1 MEGDRLC
8 DWPVPAIGVVLNA
21 TYQNSYVCLPFSP
34 ITYFHCL
41 YFPSTLAC
49 SHRPQA
55 RELESAGCS
64 HFLWTGAAVDRTAM
78 DDREESERREG
89 ERAWTG
95 ARQNPAT
102 DRWPG
107 DVRVP
112 ESVVDADPSLPQS
125 SPQLGLAESPH
136 PCPAAHIAPPQVPL
150 SPSSSRPSS
159 PSALNIT
166 RSDTPPDVA
175 LDREQRPVH
184 DAGCPSNADSTST
197 ASASHIL
204 SLSNSGSLAPTPPT
218 STSSSNTLAHNTPS
232 YSQSTAAPRSNP
244 ALPYSTMSASSSAR
258 TLDTPDALDTP
269 GDDDG
274 RIFDPMQTYGP
285 LLQCAACDPPSLYV
299 APITLH
305 CGHTVCARHVR
316 TDPADEPPPPSP
328 PTPSPSALSRLLPA
342 VIRARQSAT
351 TSTAG
356 AGASAADP
364 SSNPVVPTCPIPI
377 CRQLTRPSVP
387 QINIPPESTVAYYP
401 PIVNTPT
408 NTDPPARITIANPR
422 VDVSVGRVLA
432 LLDRA
437 ERENVAEE
445 DEGRGTRAPVDGD
458 TDGEDSVEEGEEN
471 TTPTVNPSSLPSSSS
486 GAGPSNIR
494 RPHRSNHDRPRKR
507 QRRGEPSNV
516 QSHPDRL
523 NDTPDER
530 RRPWCSRQEEHTE
543 RFNKELVE
551 SLTCE
556 ICFMLLYQPVTTPC
570 QHVRA
575 FL

>member
-1 MEGDRLC
+1 MPVGGDDDGRDRLC
-8 DWPVPAIGVVLNA
+8 DRPVAAIADVF
-21 TYQNSYVCLPFSP
+21 NSYVCLPRSP
-34 ITYFHCL
+34 INYIHCL
-41 YFPSTLAC
+41 YSPSSSHSLSSRLFASPAGTRATAHSEAVYTLYG
-49 SHRPQA
+49 RVVP
-55 RELESAGCS
+55 
-64 HFLWTGAAVDRTAM
+64 TGMA
-78 DDREESERREG
+78 DREESERREWG
-89 ERAWTG
+89 GALERT
-95 ARQNPAT
+95 AT
-102 DRWPG
+102 DRWAG

-112 ESVVDADPSLPQS
+112 ESVPDADPTHRQQS
-125 SPQLGLAESPH
+125 PLLTSPH
-136 PCPAAHIAPPQVPL
+136 PCPAPSQVSL
-150 SPSSSRPSS
+150 SPSCSPPCS
-159 PSALNIT
+159 PSEL
-166 RSDTPPDVA
+166 SPDTAPA
-175 LDREQRPVH
+175 AGLHREQHPFH
-184 DAGCPSNADSTST
+184 DVGQPSHADATST
-197 ASASHIL
+197 ASHSHIL
-204 SLSNSGSLAPTPPT
+204 SLASLAPTPPT
-218 STSSSNTLAHNTPS
+218 PSSTTRAPISTP
-232 YSQSTAAPRSNP
+232 T
-244 ALPYSTMSASSSAR
+244 TMTASSSAR

-285 LLQCAACDPPSLYV
+285 LLQCAVCDPPSLYV

-516 QSHPDRL
+516 QSPPDRL

>member
-1 MEGDRLC
+1 
-8 DWPVPAIGVVLNA
+8 
-21 TYQNSYVCLPFSP
+21 
-34 ITYFHCL
+34 
-41 YFPSTLAC
+41 
-49 SHRPQA
+49 
-55 RELESAGCS
+55 
-64 HFLWTGAAVDRTAM
+64 M

-95 ARQNPAT
+95 ASQETAT

-112 ESVVDADPSLPQS
+112 ESVADADPS
-125 SPQLGLAESPH
+125 QLGLAESPH
-136 PCPAAHIAPPQVPL
+136 PCPAPPQVPL

-166 RSDTPPDVA
+166 RSDTAPDAA
-175 LDREQRPVH
+175 LHREQHPVH
-184 DAGCPSNADSTST
+184 DAGRASNADSTST
-197 ASASHIL
+197 ASPSHIL
-204 SLSNSGSLAPTPPT
+204 SLSSSGALAPTPPT
-218 STSSSNTLAHNTPS
+218 SSSNALATS
-232 YSQSTAAPRSNP
+232 APTTTT
-244 ALPYSTMSASSSAR
+244 ALPYSTMSASSSAH

-285 LLQCAACDPPSLYV
+285 LLQCAACDPPSLFV

-316 TDPADEPPPPSP
+316 TDPADEPPPPPSP
-328 PTPSPSALSRLLPA
+328 PTPSSSALSRLLPA

-356 AGASAADP
+356 AGANAADP
-364 SSNPVVPTCPIPI
+364 SSIPVVPTCPIPI
-377 CRQLTRPSVP
+377 CRQVTRPSVP

-437 ERENVAEE
+437 ERESWNVAEE
-445 DEGRGTRAPVDGD
+445 DDGRGTRAPVDGD

-507 QRRGEPSNV
+507 QRRGELSNV
-516 QSHPDRL
+516 QSPPDRL

>member
-1 MEGDRLC
+1 M
-8 DWPVPAIGVVLNA
+8 
-21 TYQNSYVCLPFSP
+21 
-34 ITYFHCL
+34 
-41 YFPSTLAC
+41 
-49 SHRPQA
+49 
-55 RELESAGCS
+55 
-64 HFLWTGAAVDRTAM
+64 
-78 DDREESERREG
+78 
-89 ERAWTG
+89 
-95 ARQNPAT
+95 
-102 DRWPG
+102 
-107 DVRVP
+107 P
-112 ESVVDADPSLPQS
+112 ESVDADPSLPQP

-136 PCPAAHIAPPQVPL
+136 PCPAPPQVPL
-150 SPSSSRPSS
+150 LPSSSRPSS
-159 PSALNIT
+159 PFALNIT
-166 RSDTPPDVA
+166 RSDTAPDAA
-175 LDREQRPVH
+175 LHREQHPDH
-184 DAGCPSNADSTST
+184 DAGRASNADSTST
-197 ASASHIL
+197 ASPSHIL
-204 SLSNSGSLAPTPPT
+204 SLSSSGALAPTPPT
-218 STSSSNTLAHNTPS
+218 SSSNTLATS
-232 YSQSTAAPRSNP
+232 ASTTTP

-285 LLQCAACDPPSLYV
+285 LLQCAACDPPSLFV

-316 TDPADEPPPPSP
+316 TDPADEPPPPPSP
-328 PTPSPSALSRLLPA
+328 PTPSSSALSRLLPA

-356 AGASAADP
+356 AGANAADP
-364 SSNPVVPTCPIPI
+364 SSIPVVPTCPIPI
-377 CRQLTRPSVP
+377 CRQVTRPSVP

-437 ERENVAEE
+437 ERESWNVAEE
-445 DEGRGTRAPVDGD
+445 AEGRGTRAPVDGD

-516 QSHPDRL
+516 QSPPDRL

-530 RRPWCSRQEEHTE
+530 RRPWCSRQEERAE
-543 RFNKELVE
+543 RFNKELVD

>member
-1 MEGDRLC
+1 
-8 DWPVPAIGVVLNA
+8 
-21 TYQNSYVCLPFSP
+21 
-34 ITYFHCL
+34 
-41 YFPSTLAC
+41 
-49 SHRPQA
+49 
-55 RELESAGCS
+55 
-64 HFLWTGAAVDRTAM
+64 M
-78 DDREESERREG
+78 DDREESERRER

-95 ARQNPAT
+95 ARQDSAT

-112 ESVVDADPSLPQS
+112 ESVADADPSLPQP

-197 ASASHIL
+197 ASSSHIL
-204 SLSNSGSLAPTPPT
+204 SLSHSASLAPTP
-218 STSSSNTLAHNTPS
+218 STSSSNTTPS

-274 RIFDPMQTYGP
+274 RIFDAMQTYGP

-516 QSHPDRL
+516 QSPPDRL